1 MAPPPEF
8 EFGGRAADDTG
19 KRRTRLPQT
28 CLARVLICSTGTFGP
43 FLSGSMDRSNGR
55 QTVLTPAYQHR
66 NVAVAASLIKALKFR
81 LSDVKQGVG
90 VETKSAHTARRPAP
104 CTASDQLRRN
114 GTRGGELCACQHNAE
129 VRRFET
135 ATTSEI

>member
-1 MAPPPEF
+1 MHEAIIILWSFLTAVWVPWHTHARYTVVFVAPMAPPPEF

-55 QTVLTPAYQHR
+55 QTVLTPAYHSI
-66 NVAVAASLIKALKFR
+66 N
-81 LSDVKQGVG
+81 
-90 VETKSAHTARRPAP
+90 T
-104 CTASDQLRRN
+104 
-114 GTRGGELCACQHNAE
+114 GT
-129 VRRFET
+129 
-135 ATTSEI
+135 